1 MTPCLKKP
9 NRQAAHTQTQDE
21 YKLNICSAQV
31 CPLSEFIPSGPEAMT
46 PPLGTTRS
54 RSTRDRI
61 IVSVGCHREPMNLH
75 CGNYK
80 VGGQGRVCKEFA
92 GQKMRKEIRRCKE
105 DHKDQ
110 KKQEDQRKESQ
121 RASSGHR
128 IPRRVVCRLQ
138 TYITVFHDMR
148 CADCR
153 HAPPYSMMCAV
164 QTINTHHLTAS
175 SYNQVALACFY
186 RGSSQMLLGEAE

>member
-1 MTPCLKKP
+1 MVVQCSETEGGDHRLETILSYPVTPCLKKP
-9 NRQAAHTQTQDE
+9 NRQVAHTQTQDE

-61 IVSVGCHREPMNLH
+61 IVSVGCHHEPMNLH

-105 DHKDQ
+105 GHPHRP
-110 KKQEDQRKESQ
+110 EEARRPTQRVTESILW
-121 RASSGHR
+121 A
-128 IPRRVVCRLQ
+128 
-138 TYITVFHDMR
+138 
-148 CADCR
+148 
-153 HAPPYSMMCAV
+153 PYSTMCGV
-164 QTINTHHLTAS
+164 QTVIIHH
-175 SYNQVALACFY
+175 CIP
-186 RGSSQMLLGEAE
+186 